1 MVNKFVQYLKIYGVL
16 KTLLFLLEEIRLLA
30 RATLY
35 NSHTPL
41 GEDVIIDKLLNEKN
55 QGFYVDIGAH
65 DPSRFSITKRFYNKG
80 WRGINIEPHPDSAK
94 KFKKERGRDTN
105 LNIGIAN
112 KKGYLEFFKFE
123 NNSLSTFYA
132 KVAKS
137 RQKFGYRLV
146 ETEKIRVTTLRDVLS
161 KYAPNTI
168 VDFFN
173 IDTEGFDDQV
183 LKSNDWVHFR
193 PKVLCIEISSLVYE
207 DPNCKNP
214 KKELFSS
221 ITHLTKKLG
230 YREVAKTD
238 SNIIFLDSQFNC

>member
-1 MVNKFVQYLKIYGVL
+1 MINKFSESLKNYGVL
-16 KTLLFLLEEIRLLA
+16 TTLLFLLDQIRVFA
-30 RATLY
+30 RATFY
-35 NSHTPL
+35 NSYTPF
-41 GEDVIIDKLLNEKN
+41 GEDVIIDKLLNEKK

-65 DPSRFSITKRFYNKG
+65 DPSHFSITKRFYDKG
-80 WRGINIEPHPDSAK
+80 WRGINIEPHPYNAK
-94 KFKKERGRDTN
+94 KFKKERGYDTN

-112 KKGYLEFFKFE
+112 KNVYLEFFKFE
-123 NNSLSTFYA
+123 NKSLSTFSA

-146 ETEKIRVTTLRDVLS
+146 EAEKIKVTTLRDVLS

-207 DPNCKNP
+207 NPNCEKP
-214 KKELFSS
+214 KKELFRS

-238 SNIIFLDSQFNC
+238 SNIIFLDSQFN